1 MEDSQILLLTSLLH
15 VWSLGC
21 YASGILVAI
30 VLLLKDRSELLK
42 WAVYPVSLGFAG
54 QFMLLMVRWYGS
66 GHLPV
71 TGLFE
76 TQHFLAL
83 WVVAAALYFY
93 RRYCAWTLLP
103 SAVGLA
109 LGALAF
115 ASMGPRRLVPLTPA
129 IDTPLFLLHVATSFS
144 AYGLFGVG
152 AIASLYQIF
161 GFEATNT
168 CKGRRI
174 IDECLYIGYI
184 LFSGCMIAGSLWAYL
199 SWGSYWTWK
208 IKGLW
213 SYLLWFYYSGVLHV
227 RNRSG
232 WQGRPVSLLAVLGFV
247 LVVFTYLGLGL
258 LFETSH
264 PLL

>member
-1 MEDSQILLLTSLLH
+1 MLMRKGRIFPVA
-15 VWSLGC
+15 VWVVALGFV
-21 YASGILVAI
+21 GQ
-30 VLLLKDRSELLK
+30 VLLLFL
-42 WAVYPVSLGFAG
+42 
-54 QFMLLMVRWYGS
+54 RWNGS

-83 WVVAAALYFY
+83 WVVAGALYFY
-93 RRYCAWTLLP
+93 RRY
-103 SAVGLA
+103 SARPLFPAATGLA
-109 LGALAF
+109 LSALAF
-115 ASMGPRRLVPLTPA
+115 ASLGPQRLVPLTPA

-144 AYGLFGVG
+144 AYGLFGV
-152 AIASLYQIF
+152 AAVASVYQIS
-161 GFEATNT
+161 GFDSSG
-168 CKGRRI
+168 CGRGRRI

-184 LFSGCMIAGSLWAYL
+184 LFSWCMIAGSLWAYL

-227 RNRSG
+227 RNRAG

-247 LVVFTYLGLGL
+247 LVLFTYLGLGL